1 MNMIKG
7 LRIVA
12 NCGQLTG
19 AEKSW
24 CRQAIE
30 EIERLRVAVRDAY
43 IEGHEEGG
51 QCWSENF
58 KPGRGYAE
66 NHWHESDAKKAV
78 DAVEGSEV

>member
-19 AEKSW
+19 AERAW

-30 EIERLRVAVRDAY
+30 EIERLRDVLQRLFDYHDEAAPGCHTEYLAAVADAADILSDVR
-43 IEGHEEGG
+43 GG
-51 QCWSENF
+51 Q
-58 KPGRGYAE
+58 
-66 NHWHESDAKKAV
+66 
-78 DAVEGSEV
+78 